1 MTNILDKIEVEG
13 LNEDEFKKS
22 FYSLTDPDIQ
32 LEELAK
38 WRRFQIGVV
47 STFIEQIRTVAGD
60 QYTNLDHFLLELLQ
74 NADDNKYKE
83 GVNPTV
89 ELKLTNEKL
98 ILYNNEIGFTPEN
111 VFSITH
117 NAASSKD
124 VKKSAAT
131 FIGEKGI
138 GFKSVFAVA
147 DYVDIHSGPYHFRL
161 NNDEYI
167 VPYAINPKEITGTE
181 IVLKFKETN
190 EIPQILS
197 ESLKSMC
204 DSSHEFIL
212 FLQKIEKLNIKD
224 NISGADSEIITFRDK
239 KTNIYTVKSRGE
251 KRRFVTFIF
260 KETMPVDVV
269 TSRFSELHDNIERE
283 VVFAVPFPQKPD
295 EVISKNGKVFCFLPT
310 EIKTGT
316 PIHLQVD
323 AETTTNRAN
332 IKNSASS
339 IWNKTIFQNI
349 SHNLVNVYLK
359 LTENDTFKDYL
370 PEYWPCIEYGDDLHN
385 KDIQAIVVET
395 MELLKDKPVILDH
408 HGNFKSPLF
417 VRRIPMKFAR
427 CFYEEKYEKALSR
440 CIYEEVNEIQDL
452 SGYTPEETFSL
463 VSENWAHKY
472 PDQLESIGVKE
483 IDYELCLEML
493 KEGVPSTVDIND
505 DKSVRNFL
513 NIVMAFAFANKNQYV
528 QNHFRKAIE
537 VLKECPIYP
546 LRMGDKKQWGS
557 LTQYIMQLKTDS
569 PTPEGTFTSIIID
582 PLYTYSP
589 GGNIK
594 DGDELRDFNEKFRK
608 FLSKVMGIRV
618 FTLSEFLRITDISQL
633 KETSANPNNPN
644 ELIEIEKKWSNL
656 HNKIWNRKKTTI
668 KEHDEHYWNE
678 LIQEIGDCKIPV
690 WMPLTKEWKL
700 EKVSLA
706 FLCNQI
712 NKSDDIEKEYSETN
726 APVINLDLLNITKKK
741 GKSKKKKN
749 KHIKNLESLTLF
761 LQECGA
767 KTGPYLCEHD
777 LSNNDDYQYSSNSAY
792 FNNDNLFAKNIRS
805 SIYSHDD
812 YKNESSYRLVKGS
825 NTYTLDKYTKI
836 LLSNGEKTDFVA
848 KELSAQWDEIE
859 KEYSKTK
866 LRSLWGTIR
875 KPREISSDK
884 ILLYED
890 IRSGLILQTDKGFQ
904 KSSECF
910 EDNNFNKNI
919 LKELGTY
926 VNPDKAGYNKGLLQ
940 VIGVKEKV
948 SLADISYLIVRWY
961 PRTSQEQRLSE
972 TFAPFLEAIDRFF
985 SSSKDVFNSENIT
998 LLQLYSEQEDALLP
1012 YNEWKASISPD
1023 DYSQDI
1029 IQNLENNLNENL
1041 RKLADLSEEIGI
1053 PPDTLTFIQQHQD
1066 IILLLKEDPDEL
1078 EKMKA
1083 RVEHKVQ
1090 LIESPIKKSPNPK
1103 RRKEKISKELEKAPL
1118 VSSGTKMR
1126 SVIPPPDPITRTYL
1140 RDANINENEEI
1151 VCQICKNKMP
1161 FKKRDGEYYFEAVG
1175 AFSEPS
1181 IEHEAQYLALCP
1193 LCAAMYKEFIKRDDY
1208 AMREF
1213 KSKLCDS
1220 DELEIPIRLS
1230 EVETTVQFVD
1240 THFIDIKQF
1249 LQEDNKRKKD
1259 NLEA

>member
-1 MTNILDKIEVEG
+1 MNQFK
-13 LNEDEFKKS
+13 DEKEFER
-22 FYSLTDPDIQ
+22 FYYSLTDHKEQI
-32 LEELAK
+32 EKLAE
-38 WRRFQIGVV
+38 WRNFQIGVV
-47 STFIEQIRTVAGD
+47 SKFIDLIRQNANE

-74 NADDNKYKE
+74 NADDNDYIK
-83 GVNPTV
+83 GVKPTIN
-89 ELKLTNEKL
+89 LKLTQENL
-98 ILYNNEIGFTPEN
+98 ILYNNEVGFKPEN
-111 VFSITH
+111 LFAITYA
-117 NAASSKD
+117 AASTKTR
-124 VKKSAAT
+124 KKGAGT

-138 GFKSVFAVA
+138 GFKSIFAVA
-147 DYVDIHSGPYHFRL
+147 DYVDIHSEQYHFRL
-161 NNDEYI
+161 KNDEYI
-167 VPYAINPKEITGTE
+167 IPYIINPKDVNGTE
-181 IVLKFKETN
+181 IIVQFKKGN
-190 EIPQILS
+190 EVIPKILS
-197 ESLKSMC
+197 KRLNSVC
-204 DSSHEFIL
+204 DDDTQEFTL
-212 FLQKIEKLNIKD
+212 FLQKIEYLNIQNLVSATDYK
-224 NISGADSEIITFRDK
+224 IITFRDK
-239 KTNIYTVKSRGE
+239 E
-251 KRRFVTFIF
+251 KGTCVVESQGIKRSFITFSY
-260 KETMPVDVV
+260 KETISSDIV
-269 TSRFSELHDNIERE
+269 TERFKDLHEDLDRE
-283 VVFAVPFPQKPD
+283 IVFAVPCPIK
-295 EVISKNGKVFCFLPT
+295 SKNEISRNGIVFCFLPT
-310 EIKTGT
+310 KVKTGT
-316 PIHLQVD
+316 PIHIQVD
-323 AETTTNRAN
+323 AKTITNREN
-332 IKNSASS
+332 IVDFNSSN
-339 IWNKTIFQNI
+339 WNTTIFQ
-349 SHNLVNVYLK
+349 SVSKEMAKLYVK
-359 LTENDTFKDYL
+359 LTKLNAFKECL
-370 PEYWPCIEYGDDLHN
+370 PEYWPRLEVEDNFNNDAVRSLI
-385 KDIQAIVVET
+385 IET

-417 VRRIPMKFAR
+417 VRRIPMEFAPY
-427 CFYEEKYEKALSR
+427 FYEDKYERALSR
-440 CIYEEVNEIQDL
+440 CIYEEDNEKHDF
-452 SGYTPEETFSL
+452 SGYTAEETFSL
-463 VSENWAHKY
+463 VSKNWAHKY
-472 PDQLESIGVKE
+472 PDQLESIGVEE
-483 IDYELCLEML
+483 IDYKLCLEML
-493 KEGVPSTVDIND
+493 KKGVPSTLDIND

-513 NIVMAFAFANKNQYV
+513 NIVMAFAGANKNQYV
-528 QNHFRKAIE
+528 HNPFRKAIE

-546 LRMGDKKQWGS
+546 LRMGDKKQWDS
-557 LTQYIMQLKTDS
+557 LTQDIMQLKTDS
-569 PTPEGTFTSIIID
+569 PTPEGTFTSTIID
-582 PLYTYSP
+582 PLYTYNP

-594 DGDELRDFNEKFRK
+594 GGDELRDFNEKFRK
-608 FLSKVMGIRV
+608 FLYKVMDVRV
-618 FTLSEFLRITDISQL
+618 FTLSEFLRITDIRQL
-633 KETSANPNNPN
+633 KEANENPNNPN

-948 SLADISYLIVRWY
+948 SLADISDLIVRWY
-961 PRTSQEQRLSE
+961 QKTSQEKRLSK

-985 SSSKDVFNSENIT
+985 SSSKDVFDSENRT

-1041 RKLADLSEEIGI
+1041 RKLADLSDEIGI